1 MVSGS
6 QPLLQGV
13 TERRSS
19 RPRLISQRVARG
31 LEISQISRKEVTRGA
46 DGMGRANRVYL
57 QRGCWYL
64 VIGLQP
70 ISVTHTMSRQGEDG
84 HTKTELDVGRGRR
97 QQGEEARSS
106 KAGVHV
112 RNRWD

>member
-1 MVSGS
+1 M
-6 QPLLQGV
+6 
-13 TERRSS
+13 
-19 RPRLISQRVARG
+19 
-31 LEISQISRKEVTRGA
+31 TRDA
-46 DGMGRANRVYL
+46 DGMGRANRAYL
-57 QRGCWYL
+57 QRGGRYL
-64 VIGLQP
+64 VIALQP
-70 ISVTHTMSRQGEDG
+70 IGVTHAMSRQAEDG